1 MILPNSVPLGP
12 SAFVEQVHPT
22 VAPVS
27 HGTPQ
32 EPDKYVRPNCL
43 LPTCSPYWLPCAA
56 GYSAVLAQVV
66 VTINDPSRPVALPV
80 ISNPKLTV
88 TLNLPRGGGRPE
100 SVCCNGGDQADGES
114 HADETNINVRV
125 PAVRRGAPEVKRK
138 AKTVT
143 MVNVDLPQKTSFSK
157 QTRS

>member
-1 MILPNSVPLGP
+1 
-12 SAFVEQVHPT
+12 
-22 VAPVS
+22 
-27 HGTPQ
+27 
-32 EPDKYVRPNCL
+32 
-43 LPTCSPYWLPCAA
+43 
-56 GYSAVLAQVV
+56 
-66 VTINDPSRPVALPV
+66 
-80 ISNPKLTV
+80 
-88 TLNLPRGGGRPE
+88 
-100 SVCCNGGDQADGES
+100 VCCNGGDQADGES